1 MKINLRWLVQAMA
14 FIGCIYFFMKIWNG
28 SKQIIAGVAND
39 VVGITIYVL
48 LFFVC
53 FFLMAITSYLKQKH
67 NGTLKNSIPFFEKLL
82 SPLSFPASAGRRAE
96 RSGVEKSDRKKTQ
109 QMRS

>member
-1 MKINLRWLVQAMA
+1 MKINLRWLVQAVA
-14 FIGCIYFFMKIWNG
+14 FIGCIYFFMKIWNA
-28 SKQIIAGVAND
+28 SKLMFVGAAGNFIALTLYA
-39 VVGITIYVL
+39 L

-82 SPLSFPASAGRRAE
+82 SPLSFRAK
-96 RSGVEKSDRKKTQ
+96 RSGVEKSDGE
-109 QMRS
+109 